1 MLESLNERALSWAEC
16 TVTTNVV
23 GGATIEN
30 VDIKSIDH
38 ETSVEVGEQRGRG
51 GGRVK
56 KRTTGQGKSTA
67 SATFYREGLRQLKRA
82 LMEHAPRDAQGALQL
97 SLVTFDI
104 VVQHSF
110 SGDDPD
116 IHTTKLLGCR
126 LLKDAGKH
134 AEGTDAETVDVD
146 LSPLSIVEVI
156 DGEDTVLL

>member
-1 MLESLNERALSWAEC
+1 MLESLNERALSWAEL

-23 GGATIEN
+23 GGSTIEN

-51 GGRVK
+51 GGRVR
-56 KRTTGQGKSTA
+56 KRTTGQSKSTA
-67 SATFYREGLRQLKRA
+67 SATFYREGLRALKRG
-82 LMEHAPRDAQGALQL
+82 LMEHAPKDAEGALQL

-104 VVQHSF
+104 VLQHSF

-146 LSPLSIVEVI
+146 LNPIRIVEVI
-156 DGEDTVLL
+156 DGKDTVLL